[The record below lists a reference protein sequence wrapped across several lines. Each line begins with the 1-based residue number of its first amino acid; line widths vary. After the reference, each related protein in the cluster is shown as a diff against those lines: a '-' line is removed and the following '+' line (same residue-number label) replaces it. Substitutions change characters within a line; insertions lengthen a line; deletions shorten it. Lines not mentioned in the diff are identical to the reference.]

1 MIKANYSLA
10 LTLLLKYPA
19 LSSPDGPKTFVDDA
33 IYLRD
38 NFSAEGGAQIISKY
52 SGKAPVVR
60 SPDLPSSTSGDGID
74 SRQKLFA
81 ARSRLQSP
89 TRFLKQ
95 QGGVEAILQGAAKG
109 VFDRGE
115 RLGINQAVR
124 DAVGEVKKN
133 MQGLQASRA
142 NSNTRRTS
150 DVARWSLDE
159 GRAVQTSNRVESAM
173 RNRNKRLARLLD
185 EAMAEL
191 REVSQSKDGNKDDY
205 INAIDIAVAKVGF
218 VKVYMEDSTM
228 PLPPNPKQISP
239 VEPSPSTGSSLK
251 SPPQTSTHIESPR
264 ALATASPGPRSATAK
279 GPSQPATPTPADI
292 SRGGSPA
299 VKSPVNAARE
309 PGSKK
314 TEAEPLEVRPTKTPA
329 PLPTR
334 ASIAQSNFSWM
345 LEPDSTTASSP
356 KSSSPKSSS
365 PFLKSGKRPTSGTG
379 RDKAAFLFGDDGEEG
394 QAPVAGPPAKSD
406 IEEGFSLE
414 PMRGSGDQE

>member
-1 MIKANYSLA
+1 M
-10 LTLLLKYPA
+10 
-19 LSSPDGPKTFVDDA
+19 DDA

-52 SGKAPVVR
+52 SGKAPVVQP
-60 SPDLPSSTSGDGID
+60 PDLPSSASSDGMD
-74 SRQKLFA
+74 SKQKLFA

-124 DAVGEVKKN
+124 DAVDEVKKN

-159 GRAVQTSNRVESAM
+159 GRAVQNSNRVELAM
-173 RNRNKRLARLLD
+173 ANRNKRLAHLLD

-191 REVSQSKDGNKDDY
+191 REISQSKDGNKGDY

-218 VKVYMEDSTM
+218 VKVYLEDSTM
-228 PLPPNPKQISP
+228 PLPPNPKQIP
-239 VEPSPSTGSSLK
+239 PGGPSLSTGSSLN
-251 SPPQTSTHIESPR
+251 SPAQTSTHIESPK
-264 ALATASPGPRSATAK
+264 ALATASPGPRSATPK
-279 GPSQPATPTPADI
+279 GPSQPATPIPADI

-299 VKSPVNAARE
+299 VKSPANPAHELTA
-309 PGSKK
+309 KK
-314 TEAEPLEVRPTKTPA
+314 TEAEPLEVRPMKTPAA

-365 PFLKSGKRPTSGTG
+365 PFLKSGRRPTSGTG
-379 RDKAAFLFGDDGEEG
+379 RDKAAFLFGDDAEEG
-394 QAPVAGPPAKSD
+394 QAPVAGTPVKSD
-406 IEEGFSLE
+406 IEEGFSLG
-414 PMRGSGDQE
+414 PMRASGDQE